1 MRSLGH
7 AALRRLA
14 LETLGW
20 GLVLVG
26 IAALVL
32 PGPGLLAIFAG
43 LALLSRQYEWA
54 KRHLEPVKERAW
66 QAATDS
72 VATWPR
78 IIASCTGAAL
88 LVAIGVVWCV
98 RPDAPGWWP
107 WRESWWLIGGW
118 STGLTQIGSGL
129 IAFAT
134 IVYSY
139 RRFR

>member
-1 MRSLGH
+1 MRSLGR
-7 AALRRLA
+7 AALRRLV
-14 LETLGW
+14 LETVGW

-32 PGPGLLAIFAG
+32 PGPGLLAIFGG
-43 LALLSRQYEWA
+43 LAVLSQQYEWA
-54 KRHLEPVKERAW
+54 ERHLEPVKKRAV

-78 IIASCTGAAL
+78 IIGSCLAAGL
-88 LVAIGVVWCV
+88 LVAAGILWCV

-107 WRESWWLIGGW
+107 WRESWWLVGGW
-118 STGLTQIGSGL
+118 STGITQIGSGL
-129 IAFAT
+129 IAFVT
-134 IVYSY
+134 IAVSF